1 MGRKWRWVAFGAVI
15 TAAVMDLLD
24 STIAQ
29 VAAPTIRRELGGS
42 YAVIEWVTAAYAL
55 AMTVGL
61 LTGGRLGDI
70 FGRRR
75 MLLTGMAG
83 FVVASAACAAAGT
96 AGELIAARAAQGLL
110 GAIMLPQVFG
120 LIRDMF
126 AAHEMGKAFG
136 VYGPVMGLSAML
148 GPIVSGGLI
157 SANLFGTGWR
167 MIFAVNVPVGL
178 AALALGAW
186 TLPSGGT
193 RKGRLDLPGAV
204 LAGGAMFLLVFPLA
218 QGHSLG
224 WPTWLFGML
233 AAAVL
238 VLATFGWYQI
248 RRQRAGR
255 DPLVEPSL
263 FRHGPY
269 RAGIVFSIVFTGSLG
284 GIVMIF
290 NVFLQNGLGFSPW
303 HSAITTAPW
312 AAGAFI
318 GSAAGGIAMSK
329 LGRRVLHAG
338 LVVEA
343 AGLLAIY
350 AVLRA
355 AGGGVSTVDLLAPMV
370 IGGIGMGMVFVPL
383 RRPAQS
389 GPARQIMSEITVTG
403 WDVLDEA
410 RAMLRTAVAGVPAD
424 GWQQTTPCA
433 EWNVTQVLQH
443 AALDQ
448 EVWAALVG
456 GTGTSGEN
464 PFAPS
469 GRLGTEPLAYTEA
482 ALDAS
487 VRAWAAIAE
496 DAGQVPTPLPQGP
509 MAPAAAAG
517 AAALDAAIHAWDIAM
532 ATGQGSPLNPEL
544 ARALTP
550 VAQSIVE
557 PLRQYGAYAQALE
570 PSAGADDAAVL
581 LSYLGRRPDWT
592 A

>member
-1 MGRKWRWVAFGAVI
+1 MSSAPQATIEPVTAAGASASSPGRWRWVAFGAVI

-55 AMTVGL
+55 AMAVGL

-96 AGELIAARAAQGLL
+96 AGELIAARAVAGLF

-120 LIRDMF
+120 LIRDLF

-148 GPIVSGGLI
+148 GPIASGGLI
-157 SANLFGTGWR
+157 GADVFGTGWR

-178 AALALGAW
+178 AALALGAR
-186 TLPSGGT
+186 TLPASSGAAGGRPAGSGSGGSGSG
-193 RKGRLDLPGAV
+193 RSGSGGARRGRLDLPGAL
-204 LAGGAMFLLVFPLA
+204 LAGAAMFLLVFPLA

-224 WPTWLFGML
+224 WPSWLYGML
-233 AAAVL
+233 AGS
-238 VLATFGWYQI
+238 VLALAGFGWYQI

-290 NVFLQNGLGFSPW
+290 NVFLQNGLDFSPW
-303 HSAITTAPW
+303 HSAISTAPW

-343 AGLLAIY
+343 AGLLAIC

-370 IGGIGMGMVFVPL
+370 VGGIGMGMVFVPL
-383 RRPAQS
+383 FDIVMAGVRPHEMGSAS
-389 GPARQIMSEITVTG
+389 GVLQTVNSLGMSLGIAGIGAIFFALAGGHGGHVPVYLSAAEWTALATAG
-403 WDVLDEA
+403 LLA
-410 RAMLRTAVAGVPAD
+410 CSFAVAF
-424 GWQQTTPCA
+424 
-433 EWNVTQVLQH
+433 
-443 AALDQ
+443 AL
-448 EVWAALVG
+448 
-456 GTGTSGEN
+456 
-464 PFAPS
+464 P
-469 GRLGTEPLAYTEA
+469 R
-482 ALDAS
+482 
-487 VRAWAAIAE
+487 RARE
-496 DAGQVPTPLPQGP
+496 QG
-509 MAPAAAAG
+509 APA
-517 AAALDAAIHAWDIAM
+517 
-532 ATGQGSPLNPEL
+532 EL
-544 ARALTP
+544 
-550 VAQSIVE
+550 Q
-557 PLRQYGAYAQALE
+557 
-570 PSAGADDAAVL
+570 
-581 LSYLGRRPDWT
+581 
-592 A
+592 